1 MNTSQSAHSDST
13 SASPRLLR
21 SYAYRLIGAEI
32 SATARFCDRTVQ
44 VCPLPH
50 DDGLLL
56 DSVDCPSRSRAATI
70 EDIPAA
76 DQPESRTAFLLNGTF
91 NASEDIQGTLQSLHS
106 SMNRGDRLFSVLY
119 SPYAQWLFVLA
130 SWLGLRRG
138 AVPSTFVTETDL
150 RHLMKLSGF
159 EIVRVRPVV
168 FLPIWIPLISWLV
181 NAILPVIPFISR
193 LALTWM
199 VVSRPLNKEQ
209 KPASISIVIPA
220 RNERGNLESALTRMP
235 TFATDDV
242 EIIFVEGNSS
252 DGTWEEIQRLVTVY
266 GHRWKMQSM
275 QQSGRGKNDAV
286 RLGFS
291 RATGD
296 LLTILDADLTMPPE
310 LLPRFYDAWLHGHG
324 DFINGNRLVY
334 PMEGEAMRRLNLLGN
349 RFFAK
354 ALSFVLGIRVGD
366 SLCGTKLLARRDYER
381 LIAWRHRFGDFD
393 PFGDFELLFSAS
405 ELALGIVDLPIRY
418 LQRTYGSTNI
428 SRFRDGWLL
437 LRMTVYGFFRLKMGR
452 LQ

>member
-1 MNTSQSAHSDST
+1 
-13 SASPRLLR
+13 
-21 SYAYRLIGAEI
+21 
-32 SATARFCDRTVQ
+32 
-44 VCPLPH
+44 
-50 DDGLLL
+50 
-56 DSVDCPSRSRAATI
+56 SVEWSSRSLAATV

-76 DQPESRTAFLLNGTF
+76 DHPESRTAVLLNGTF
-91 NASEDIQGTLQSLHS
+91 NASEDIQGTLQSIHS
-106 SMNRGDRLFSVLY
+106 AMTRGDRLFSVLY

-130 SWLGLRRG
+130 GWLGLRRG
-138 AVPSTFVTETDL
+138 PVPSTFVTETDL

-181 NAILPVIPFISR
+181 NAILPVIPLISR

-266 GHRWKMQSM
+266 GDRWKMQSM
-275 QQSGRGKNDAV
+275 QQTGRGKNDAV

-310 LLPRFYDAWLHGHG
+310 LLPRFYDAWLQGHG

-354 ALSFVLGIRVGD
+354 ALSYVLGIRVGD
-366 SLCGTKLLARRDYER
+366 SLCGTKLLARKDYER

-452 LQ
+452 MR